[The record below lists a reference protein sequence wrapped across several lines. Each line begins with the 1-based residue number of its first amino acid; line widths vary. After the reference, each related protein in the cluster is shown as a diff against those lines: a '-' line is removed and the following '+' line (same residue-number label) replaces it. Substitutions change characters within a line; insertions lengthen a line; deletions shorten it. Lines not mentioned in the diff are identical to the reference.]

1 MIRSRSFSRA
11 PLFAAVWLAAALAA
25 FVAPAFS
32 AAAAPAGKEQAEAGK
47 NKTQDRKA
55 APRAQD
61 PKGAGAKGKDAKGD
75 AKGKDAKA
83 KDAKGKDAKG
93 KDAKG
98 KDAKGKD
105 ARPGAPKQVANFG
118 DWGAYVA
125 QGKSKTCYALARP
138 SSRAPATL
146 KRDDAY
152 IFISNRPAENVRN
165 EVSVI
170 MGFPMKD
177 NSEPK
182 ADIGGTTFDL
192 VAKGSNAWVK
202 NPAEESQFIEA
213 MRRGSKLTVK
223 AASIKGNMSTD
234 TYSLSGL
241 SDALARVHKEC
252 Q

>member
-1 MIRSRSFSRA
+1 MIRPRSLPGVSA
-11 PLFAAVWLAAALAA
+11 LAALWLAAAFGA
-25 FVAPAFS
+25 FVAPGFS
-32 AAAAPAGKEQAEAGK
+32 AVAAPAKKEDAEDGKKKGQDAKAQNTK
-47 NKTQDRKA
+47 AQNTKTKDTKA
-55 APRAQD
+55 ND
-61 PKGAGAKGKDAKGD
+61 AKSKDAKS
-75 AKGKDAKA
+75 

-98 KDAKGKD
+98 KDAK
-105 ARPGAPKQVANFG
+105 PGAPKQVANFG
-118 DWGAYVA
+118 DWGAFVA
-125 QGKSKTCYALARP
+125 QGKSRTCYALAKP
-138 SSRAPATL
+138 SARAPATL

-182 ADIGGTTFDL
+182 AEIGGTTFDL

-202 NPAEESQFIEA
+202 NPAEEGQFIEA
-213 MRRGSKLTVK
+213 MRRGSRLTVK
-223 AASIKGNMSTD
+223 ATSVKGNTSTD

-241 SDALARVHKEC
+241 SDALARVQKEC

>member
-1 MIRSRSFSRA
+1 MIRSRSRSGA

-32 AAAAPAGKEQAEAGK
+32 AAAAPARKEEAEDGRK
-47 NKTQDRKA
+47 KTQDKKA
-55 APRAQD
+55 D
-61 PKGAGAKGKDAKGD
+61 PKAKDAKGKDAKGD
-75 AKGKDAKA
+75 AKGKDLKG
-83 KDAKGKDAKG
+83 KDPKGKDAKG

-98 KDAKGKD
+98 KDAKGKE
-105 ARPGAPKQVANFG
+105 AKPGAPKQVANFG

-138 SSRAPATL
+138 SARMPATL

-223 AASIKGNMSTD
+223 AASIKGNTSTD